1 MTKVIQWGILG
12 AGQIAHQFAKD
23 LAVVNNAQLYAVASS
38 NAQRAEQFA
47 LDFMAKE
54 AYDNYTDLAKD
65 PNVDAIYIAT
75 PHSFHKTHTLLCLNH
90 NKAVLCEKPFAMDLK
105 EVDEMISLAQENDV
119 LLMEAL
125 WTAFLPHFQ
134 FAIDKVKT
142 QHFGKLLKLEADFG
156 FKPEYN
162 TESRLFNRT
171 LGGGSLLDIGIYPI
185 FAALTALGEPK
196 NIKAKASFFPTGV
209 DATCHMEFNYKD
221 ARAILRSTFLENTK
235 TEAAFFCENG
245 IIKINSRF
253 HQPSTVSLISQSG
266 NEETID
272 FNYNSIGYSFEI
284 DHFNHLLR
292 TQQTE
297 SDIMTFKRSRQL
309 IKTLD
314 TVRHNIGLSYN

>member
-1 MTKVIQWGILG
+1 MNKVIQWGILG
-12 AGQIAHQFAKD
+12 AGKIAHQFAKD
-23 LAVVNNAQLYAVASS
+23 LAIVNGATLYAVASS

-47 LDFMAKE
+47 LDYTAKE

-75 PHSFHKTHTLLCLNH
+75 PHSFHKTHTLLCLKH

-105 EVDEMISLAQENDV
+105 DVDEMISLAQEHDV

-134 FAIDKVKT
+134 YAIDKVKK
-142 QHFGKLLKLEADFG
+142 QHFGKLLKLNADFG
-156 FKPEYN
+156 FNPDYN
-162 TESRLFNRT
+162 SDSRLFNRS

-196 NIKAKASFFPTGV
+196 NIKAKSSFFPTGV
-209 DATCHMEFNYKD
+209 DATCHMEFDYKD
-221 ARAILRSTFLENTK
+221 ASAILRSTFLENTK
-235 TEAAFFCENG
+235 TEAVFFCENG

-266 NEETID
+266 KEETID

-284 DHFNHLLR
+284 EHFNHLLR
-292 TQQTE
+292 THQTE
-297 SDIMTFKRSRQL
+297 SDIMTFNRSRQL

-314 TVRHNIGLSYN
+314 AVRHQIGLFYN